1 MKILLSAL
9 VAGLSMAALPTL
21 AAELAPIAPM
31 VPTTSMVPTPPTPPL
46 AQLPAAAAPAQPRIA
61 RGLLLLHEGRVFM
74 APCRDRSYVNV
85 EDVSEAGAV
94 LAALRDFGLAP
105 GNNLYVE
112 LIGVQ
117 EGGLLRVSGLNFAH
131 AGARCLGEA
140 ENEEDWR
147 ALGLQA
153 EWAAAAGAGAL
164 RVERVDAPELR
175 TTYDAVKDDKG
186 TRSIEAEGV
195 ALSFTPGLCR
205 TADGK
210 MLTGWRATLVPAGG
224 GALEGC
230 GWER

>member
-9 VAGLSMAALPTL
+9 VAGLSMAALPAL

-31 VPTTSMVPTPPTPPL
+31 VPTTSVVPTTPM
-46 AQLPAAAAPAQPRIA
+46 AQISAAAPAQPKIA

-85 EDVSEAGAV
+85 EDVSEGGAV

-105 GNNLYVE
+105 GYNLYVE
-112 LIGVQ
+112 LMGVQ

-131 AGARCLGEA
+131 ATARCLGEA

-164 RVERVDAPELR
+164 RVERADASELR

-210 MLTGWRATLVPAGG
+210 MLTGWRATLVPAGD
-224 GALEGC
+224 
-230 GWER
+230 RKSVV

>member
-9 VAGLSMAALPTL
+9 VAGLSMAALPAL

-46 AQLPAAAAPAQPRIA
+46 AQLPAAAAPAQPKIA

-131 AGARCLGEA
+131 ATARCLGEA
-140 ENEEDWR
+140 ANEEDWR

-153 EWAAAAGAGAL
+153 G
-164 RVERVDAPELR
+164 
-175 TTYDAVKDDKG
+175 
-186 TRSIEAEGV
+186 EA
-195 ALSFTPGLCR
+195 
-205 TADGK
+205 D
-210 MLTGWRATLVPAGG
+210 G
-224 GALEGC
+224 GALHFSDQAAVLRLRRAIMAPRAPG
-230 GWER
+230 RDR

>member
-9 VAGLSMAALPTL
+9 VAGLSMAALPAL

-31 VPTTSMVPTPPTPPL
+31 VPTTSVVPTTPM

-85 EDVSEAGAV
+85 EDVSEGGTV

-112 LIGVQ
+112 LMGVQ

-164 RVERVDAPELR
+164 RVERSTSAELDARQR
-175 TTYDAVKDDKG
+175 TGAADAQWQADAQAIW
-186 TRSIEAEGV
+186 RS
-195 ALSFTPGLCR
+195 S
-205 TADGK
+205 
-210 MLTGWRATLVPAGG
+210 
-224 GALEGC
+224 
-230 GWER
+230 